1 MAEPSPTKLL
11 GCLLDVSESM
21 CDALD
26 SGHGDT
32 RATER
37 FRAVL
42 STALQLARAEYRYD
56 PHTSMFIGV
65 FGLNCTSNGGPPSV
79 DLCAVVDELLSSYRD
94 ANDQTGHERLVA
106 LANQENLA
114 HVAQYIRTKLT
125 EHQARLVHAHLQ
137 RHPESIKDFVDAIPT
152 SEELQNTRST
162 IRNVGGGSGA
172 LIGGLGGAV
181 VLGPLGCA
189 FGVAMGI
196 CAGAPVSSYGADIA
210 MDYAVEKSDALQL
223 ARRICSEWLLDFAD
237 FVPLPVA
244 EVVRLL
250 EQLQQPLAAGT
261 EPASSSAFEVLRP
274 YMYGMTP
281 MRDALYR
288 SIAVFGKHT
297 SAEQR
302 TLLLIS
308 DGHSTDGDPL
318 PIANDLK
325 SNNVTMATVYLT
337 DDAGVETHRLYDRAM
352 KGWNRGQLK
361 LFDMAT
367 RVSGGSHPIPVLASM
382 QWTVPFSGECAL
394 YVHVCSAKMLN
405 QFCELL
411 LSARFGSADALL
423 DVVGRVQLDRY
434 IKRKYGGQCRQ
445 PSNQGDDGSCYAH
458 AIAAV
463 LHMALRRIRG
473 REHGYPKMEDI
484 RNGILTKFPSKPHGQ
499 NTKMVLTEAIS
510 WYPPLQFD
518 EVDEKG
524 ARQAV
529 LRRRPVLATF
539 RLSESGWT
547 AFCKHFEATVPTHK
561 TVLTRAHMAAYRSL
575 PDAGGHAVLLTRC
588 DPHSLTFLN
597 SWGRKWGDNGSFT
610 IEDPSVLE
618 LDDPAGLAKMRFY
631 DVYWQLGGLTE
642 VERKRY
648 SDYVDRMLQRF
659 AGRHPIL
666 LELEMACPLC
676 KRSAPIA
683 DFTGSLPGAGYLAQA
698 LYARAGLGDGES

>member
-1 MAEPSPTKLL
+1 MPEPSPTKLRTR
-11 GCLLDVSESM
+11 G
-21 CDALD
+21 
-26 SGHGDT
+26 T

-106 LANQENLA
+106 LASQENLA

-172 LIGGLGGAV
+172 LIGGIGGAV

-189 FGVAMGI
+189 FGEQWEFVL
-196 CAGAPVSSYGADIA
+196 APPL
-210 MDYAVEKSDALQL
+210 AVMKSDALQL

-352 KGWNRGQLK
+352 KGWNKGQLK

-423 DVVGRVQLDRY
+423 D
-434 IKRKYGGQCRQ
+434 RKHGGQCRQ

-547 AFCKHFEATVPTHK
+547 AFCKHFEATVPTRK

-659 AGRHPIL
+659 AGRHPTL

-683 DFTGSLPGAGYLAQA
+683 DFTGSLREARCPSPDCEGTFEPEPGYLAQA